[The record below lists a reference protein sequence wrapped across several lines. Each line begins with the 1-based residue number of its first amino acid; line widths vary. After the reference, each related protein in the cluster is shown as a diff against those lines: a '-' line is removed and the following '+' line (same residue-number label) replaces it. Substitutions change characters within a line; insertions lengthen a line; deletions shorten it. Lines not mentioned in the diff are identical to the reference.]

1 MGIVV
6 SAGLGEAAAKAAA
19 LRAGLSPTI
28 HSRAIDSVCGSAL
41 DALALGVESL
51 LAGTLRVLVA
61 GGMESRSN
69 APYLL
74 RTTFLKDVDIYCR
87 GDYLK
92 MKRYGAYRFRLAE
105 NVEAQM
111 KAAELVDS
119 TAHDG
124 LFWAE
129 DKRFMREYALEF
141 AAARGYDAARIN
153 KCAAESHRKAQ
164 AAVTGGLFADEI
176 VAAGETACDELVPA
190 EHLAQ
195 ELAANPNDLAGAY
208 NSSTPADNASA
219 VVVTTGARAKELGVR
234 PMARILG
241 YVRIDG
247 PAAEFLDAPVRAAK
261 GLFAHLGEDS
271 FGIVEA
277 NEAFGVQ
284 LPLFEEAFPGK
295 AINVHGG
302 AIALGHPL
310 GAAGVRLLT
319 TLLYGMK
326 RYGHKRGMVCIC
338 YGGGGG
344 YAVAVEDG
352 LGKEWLR
359 RLCWRGCFAGS
370 AGWVLRFPTASGF
383 AAGLRMTSLAADD
396 VLEATPLG
404 EPQWS

>member
-1 MGIVV
+1 MGIDPHLIDTVNLGIV
-6 SAGLGEAAAKAAA
+6 ISAGLGEAAAKAAA

-41 DALALGVESL
+41 DALAMGVESL
-51 LAGTLRVLVA
+51 LAGTSQVLVA

-74 RTTFLKDVDIYCR
+74 RTTFLKDVDIYCK
-87 GDYLK
+87 GEYLK

-141 AAARGYDAARIN
+141 AAARGYDAALIN
-153 KCAAESHRKAQ
+153 RHAAESHRKAH

-176 VAAGETACDELVPA
+176 IPAGEVACDELVPA
-190 EHLAQ
+190 EQLAQ
-195 ELAANPNDLAGAY
+195 ELAANPTDVASAY

-219 VVVTTGARAKELGVR
+219 VVVTTGAKAKELGVA
-234 PMARILG
+234 PIARILG
-241 YVRIDG
+241 YARVDV
-247 PAAEFLDAPVRAAK
+247 AAPEFLDAPVRAAK
-261 GLFAHLGEDS
+261 NLFAHLGADS
-271 FGIVEA
+271 FTLVEA

-284 LPLFEEAFPGK
+284 LPLFEEAFPGM

-310 GAAGVRLLT
+310 GAAAVRLLT
-319 TLLYGMK
+319 TLVYAMK
-326 RYGHKRGMVCIC
+326 RYGHKRGIVCIC

-344 YAVAVEDG
+344 YAVAVE
-352 LGKEWLR
+352 
-359 RLCWRGCFAGS
+359 S
-370 AGWVLRFPTASGF
+370 MS
-383 AAGLRMTSLAADD
+383 
-396 VLEATPLG
+396 
-404 EPQWS
+404 